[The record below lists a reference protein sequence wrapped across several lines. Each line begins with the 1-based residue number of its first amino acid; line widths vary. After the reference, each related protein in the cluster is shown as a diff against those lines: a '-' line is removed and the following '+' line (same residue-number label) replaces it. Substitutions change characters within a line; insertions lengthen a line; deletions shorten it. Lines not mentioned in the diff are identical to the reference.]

1 MRPLIAVCGS
11 DYDDA
16 ELTEKALN
24 TAEKVG
30 EEIAKNN
37 AILICGGRGGVMEA
51 ACRGAKKE
59 NGTTIGIL
67 PFSKEEANP
76 FVDVVIPTGIGH
88 LRNFII
94 VKSADAVIAVC
105 GRWGTLNEISIA
117 MELHKPLI
125 LIKGTGGAVDEIINH
140 KILEEVESTYHVV
153 ETAEKAVKTALE
165 LIG

>member
-30 EEIAKNN
+30 EEIAKNK

-140 KILEEVESTYHVV
+140 KILEDVESTYHVV
-153 ETAEKAVKTALE
+153 ETAEKAVETAME

>member
-16 ELTEKALN
+16 ELSEN
-24 TAEKVG
+24 TLKVAENVG
-30 EEIAKNN
+30 RWIAKNN

-59 NGTTIGIL
+59 KGTTIGIL

-94 VKSADAVIAVC
+94 VKSADAIIAVC
-105 GRWGTLNEISIA
+105 GRWGTLSEISIA
-117 MELHKPLI
+117 MELRKPLI
-125 LIKGTGGAVDEIINH
+125 LIKGTGGIVDEIINH
-140 KILEEVESTYHVV
+140 KILEDVESKYHVV
-153 ETAEKAVKTALE
+153 ETAEKAVETALKLTE
-165 LIG
+165 